1 MAVEIAVHDPRDRRG
16 GPIGGQPFGDL
27 VDAGQ
32 LPLAIRLELPPP
44 AVDLTLEEP
53 LRSPQV
59 RYPRHLVVDGRQGA
73 ECVEH
78 LFGDPPRR
86 RRSAQLDGDRF
97 AGNEAVDELHDV
109 EDRSRHVDIGAQGD
123 RLGVGHTGAGQRP
136 LEPELTLHDPVG
148 TVDRQRHRRRPPQHP
163 SLIAPVRHEHLV
175 GLAHGDALEAQVRA
189 PAQVGRVEPVT
200 Q

>member
-1 MAVEIAVHDPRDRRG
+1 M
-16 GPIGGQPFGDL
+16 
-27 VDAGQ
+27 
-32 LPLAIRLELPPP
+32 
-44 AVDLTLEEP
+44 
-53 LRSPQV
+53 
-59 RYPRHLVVDGRQGA
+59 VDGRQGA

-123 RLGVGHTGAGQRP
+123 RLGVRHTGAGQRP

-148 TVDRQRHRRRPPQHP
+148 TVDRQRHRRRTPQHP

-200 Q
+200 QRSDAQECRERVGIGGAVGLAHDAHRSDGRAPVSGWPSRHHAP